1 MKGLTNL
8 IIKYPGVFLHERVSL
23 FLAAMGIR
31 GDGLQMTNVQHTV
44 HLMDTSYANTHLD
57 FMRNSGWLMVR
68 PFAPELRKS
77 LILALGQQAYD
88 GKESPLFYVFWNGLI
103 PIGFL
108 IVALFYGIRKK
119 NRLLFGLVAVLLI
132 KMFAVILAEPSSWIM
147 YYLSQY
153 MAGYVLLSYWIIMML
168 SRTRIQKGA

>member
-1 MKGLTNL
+1 
-8 IIKYPGVFLHERVSL
+8 
-23 FLAAMGIR
+23 
-31 GDGLQMTNVQHTV
+31 
-44 HLMDTSYANTHLD
+44 
-57 FMRNSGWLMVR
+57 MVK

-77 LILALGQQAYD
+77 LILALGQQTYD

-108 IVALFYGIRKK
+108 IVALFYGLRKK

-153 MAGYVLLSYWIIMML
+153 MAGYVLLSYWMIMIL